1 MSAISPNFYFFTKWW
16 PLKNCKKCLLFHLKS
31 SFRSRDIQFFVFL
44 SFPLFLPVGYCCR
57 GWSKINLKV
66 HDAINCL
73 NKNSVTHFVWYL
85 GKEKRYDDETLSID
99 RVSDKDYFYGKII
112 GFFFFHKIIQVL
124 LSSSLQT
131 YHIAVSEGAYL
142 TRSTTQNKIKPI
154 HARTKIFE
162 NSFFPYQWME

>member
-1 MSAISPNFYFFTKWW
+1 MIALQKLWKMLFISS
-16 PLKNCKKCLLFHLKS
+16 KKL
-31 SFRSRDIQFFVFL
+31 FRSRDIQSFVFL
-44 SFPLFLPVGYCCR
+44 SFPLFLQVGHCFG
-57 GWSKINLKV
+57 GWSKINLRA
-66 HDAINCL
+66 HDVINCL
-73 NKNSVTHFVWYL
+73 NKNSITNFVWYL

-112 GFFFFHKIIQVL
+112 GFFFFHEIIQVL

-154 HARTKIFE
+154 PARTKIFE